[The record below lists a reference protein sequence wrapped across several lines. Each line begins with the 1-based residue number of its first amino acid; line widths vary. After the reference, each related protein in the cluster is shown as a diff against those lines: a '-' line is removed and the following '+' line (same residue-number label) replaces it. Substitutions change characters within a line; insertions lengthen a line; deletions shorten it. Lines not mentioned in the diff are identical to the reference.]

1 MLGKLHDLPA
11 QVKAVIE
18 KTPVDSII
26 SSRLQYRQPQEVLW
40 GNISRGTVCVAG
52 DALHAMTPDIGQGG
66 CAALEDGIVLARC
79 INEALKTKQ
88 GVGEEDEE
96 EFNKRVEMGLKRYA
110 KERRW
115 RCFELISIAYLVG
128 SIQQSDGKILN
139 FLRDKILAS
148 FLVGLLT
155 KKADF
160 DCGNLT
166 ST

>member
-11 QVKAVIE
+11 KVKAVIE
-18 KTPVDSII
+18 KTPLDSII

-40 GNISRGTVCVAG
+40 GNISRGSVCVAG
-52 DALHAMTPDIGQGG
+52 DALHPMTPDIGQGG

-115 RCFELISIAYLVG
+115 RCFELISTAYLVG

-148 FLVGLLT
+148 FLVGLLI